1 MDALFGI
8 AFIFAMLA
16 IIVRA
21 AKQSAQSTEPAAAAE
36 PVDPE
41 LQALA
46 RSQSSDRKLRAELQP
61 WPALN
66 GFFGLIEP
74 DAVDLQQLTR
84 KVSGDD
90 RLRREV
96 ENDLGLRH
104 KPEPAA
110 AQEWPAKEDFT
121 GLIEPV
127 SVNLQKLVRK
137 RPGDLHLR
145 RNAGM
150 SPRTRRQTD
159 PHKEFLARLAK

>member
-8 AFIFAMLA
+8 ALMFAILA
-16 IIVRA
+16 MIVRS
-21 AKQSAQSTEPAAAAE
+21 AKQAALPTEPAAAAD

-46 RSQSSDRKLRAELQP
+46 RSQPSDWKLRAELQL
-61 WPALN
+61 WPALD
-66 GFFGLIEP
+66 GFVGLIEP
-74 DAVDLQQLTR
+74 DAVDLQQLSR
-84 KVSGDD
+84 KASGDD
-90 RLRREV
+90 RLRREF
-96 ENDLGLRH
+96 ENDLGIRR

-127 SVNLQKLVRK
+127 SVNLQTLVRK
-137 RPGDLHLR
+137 RPGDSHLR

-159 PHKEFLARLAK
+159 PLKEFLAQLAK